1 MTRDRNQGA
10 RRSLWLGS
18 AVLLAVLVLAA
29 GCSSAGGGDAAD
41 PTADSTAGST
51 VAAPSAEE
59 TGSTPVT
66 EASRSF
72 TVPQVPASGREQVPQ
87 ALVPSEIPD
96 YPTEIRFDDPAF
108 PPSLVTSYDLKP
120 GGPGPDGIPSIDEP
134 RFLEIADVDFLEDQE
149 PVLVFVLGDEVR
161 AYPLQI
167 MMWHE
172 IVNDTV
178 NGIPVAV
185 TYCPLCNSA
194 VAHDRRHEGRVLEF
208 GVSGALYNSSLVM
221 FDRQTFSLWSHF
233 TGEGLVGIF
242 AGDQLT
248 SFPVSL
254 ASWAEFRDAHP
265 GGIVLSRDTG
275 FTREYGRNPYPG
287 YDDVNTPP
295 FLFEGREIDGR
306 FAAKTRIVGMDL
318 PSGPRAVASERLE
331 QDRVVRV
338 DDGDRQLVVW
348 WQPGTVSA
356 LEGRT
361 VASGRDVG
369 TTGVFEATLDGQALS
384 FEPADGGG
392 FRDRETGSTWS
403 ALGIATAGP
412 LAGRQLT
419 AVPHVDTFWFAWSA
433 FQPDTEVVG

>member
-1 MTRDRNQGA
+1 MTRDAKAGA
-10 RRSLWLGS
+10 RWWLWLGVA
-18 AVLLAVLVLAA
+18 AVTLAA
-29 GCSSAGGGDAAD
+29 GCSSAGGGRAAA
-41 PTADSTAGST
+41 PEADSPSPS
-51 VAAPSAEE
+51 VPESAP
-59 TGSTPVT
+59 STPVT
-66 EASRSF
+66 EPSRSF
-72 TVPQVPASGREQVPQ
+72 AVPQVPASGREQVPQ

-96 YPTEIRFDDPAF
+96 YPTEIRFNDPTF
-108 PPSLVTSYDLKP
+108 PPSLVTSDDLQP

-134 RFLEIADVDFLEDQE
+134 RFLAIADVDFLEDRE
-149 PVLVFVLGDEVR
+149 PVLVFALGDEVR

-167 MMWHE
+167 MVWHE

-178 NGIPVAV
+178 DGVPVAV
-185 TYCPLCNSA
+185 TYCPLSNSA
-194 VAHDRRHEGRVLEF
+194 VAHDRRHEGRVLEL
-208 GVSGALYNSSLVM
+208 GVSGALWNSSLVM

-242 AGDQLT
+242 AGDRLS
-248 SFPVSL
+248 SFPVSV

-265 GGIVLSRDTG
+265 DGIVLSRDTG
-275 FTREYGRNPYPG
+275 FTRDYGRNPYPG
-287 YDDVNTPP
+287 YDDVTTPP

-318 PSGPRAVASERLE
+318 PSGPRAVTNERLE
-331 QDRVVRV
+331 QDRVVSVV
-338 DDGDRQLVVW
+338 DGERRLVVW

-369 TTGVFEATLDGQALS
+369 TTGVFEAALDGQALS
-384 FEPADGGG
+384 FEALEGG

-403 ALGIATAGP
+403 PLGVATAGP

-433 FQPDTEVVG
+433 FQPDTEVVA